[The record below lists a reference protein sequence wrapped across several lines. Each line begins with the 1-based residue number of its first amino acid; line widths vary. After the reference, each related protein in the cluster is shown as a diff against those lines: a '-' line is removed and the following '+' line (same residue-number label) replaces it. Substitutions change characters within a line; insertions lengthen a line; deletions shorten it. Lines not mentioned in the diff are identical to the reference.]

1 MALRSV
7 GRRSRA
13 QENLGRTEEAHR
25 QRMRPP
31 VPNDGYPFR
40 AHRAADGAKDATPRS
55 KGSDATPSRST
66 SLPPLQSPRLA
77 RSAPAGLDLDLKA
90 GAPPHTPDAT
100 PGSASSPGGHE
111 DSCTVGRH
119 EDSEDDEEFLADL
132 QELDELTAHLARRG
146 DPSSACDA
154 RPPTASSVST
164 TAPAS
169 SLATASVAN
178 GEDYADANEDP
189 FEQLQGAVRV
199 HQEIAQLRLPHGCR
213 LETSQASFA
222 QLFFSMDVAEG
233 PFTPASL
240 VFWVKIFAEYPLPG
254 SVSIRATKRIFH
266 PSIDA
271 QTGAVAFPGEEAPK
285 VKLASMLTSL
295 VRMVKSPQP
304 VAEPRNADASSLLS
318 TDPAEFRRAVRLALS
333 GGEVL
338 DVKYDRVLG
347 LKAESQRVGAE
358 APRRALSEQMR
369 LDLMQLEVMKED
381 FKATAASYMECNK
394 VQLQHIG
401 QSP

>member
-146 DPSSACDA
+146 DPSSARDA

-271 QTGAVAFPGEEAPK
+271 QTGAVAFPGANPQ

-304 VAEPRNADASSLLS
+304 VAEPRNADASS
-318 TDPAEFRRAVRLALS
+318 
-333 GGEVL
+333 
-338 DVKYDRVLG
+338 
-347 LKAESQRVGAE
+347 
-358 APRRALSEQMR
+358 LSEQMR